1 MISSH
6 GCYVGAVAR
15 LHRAP
20 LKTLIGEIVTG
31 ELAPGAQLPN
41 DVALGAQFGVSR
53 ATSRELLRG
62 LEQRGLISV
71 KQRVG
76 ATVNPEHAWDMLDAD
91 VLACF
96 LSGPRKLEVDQQT
109 QEARRI
115 FEIEA
120 AALAAELADADDL
133 AALRASLDGMR
144 AAAARAD
151 RNPAWAADFHVH
163 DVGFHRATVRAA
175 KNEMLAAMA
184 GKIHEAILGLTT
196 GPHIERWPERVAAD
210 LDEHAAILA
219 AIERGDPGAA
229 RAAAEAHYAS
239 VDEYHLEFARRRAPH

>member
-1 MISSH
+1 
-6 GCYVGAVAR
+6 VER

-20 LKTLIGEIVTG
+20 LKSLIGEIVTG
-31 ELAPGAQLPN
+31 ELVPGQQLPN
-41 DVALGAQFGVSR
+41 DVALGEQFGVSR
-53 ATSRELLRG
+53 ATSRELVRG

-76 ATVNPEHAWDMLDAD
+76 ATVNPQHEWDMLDAD

-96 LSGPRKLEVDQQT
+96 LSGPRKLEIDQQT

-120 AALAAELADADDL
+120 AALAAELAEPSDL
-133 AALRASLDGMR
+133 AALRASFAGM
-144 AAAARAD
+144 ATAAARAG
-151 RNPAWAADFHVH
+151 RNPAWEADFHVH
-163 DVGFHRATVRAA
+163 DVGFHQATVRAA

-184 GKIHEAILGLTT
+184 GKIHEAILGMTT
-196 GPHIERWPERVAAD
+196 GPNVERWPERVAAD
-210 LDEHAAILA
+210 LEEHAAILA
-219 AIERGDPGAA
+219 AIEQRDPEAA

-239 VDEYHLEFARRRAPH
+239 VDLYYLELDRRRRGR